1 MKKLLSSLLA
11 LMMVFSLSACGASQ
25 ANAGQSDPDLA
36 KAKETVEN
44 YYKAIQSGE
53 LDSLQDYCTDQ
64 FAKDNEFEEFSNQM
78 NDLSTQIANQTDLS
92 DQFND
97 FMNSV
102 WGNIIREYKVGKV
115 TKKDEKIKV
124 VVTTKGVDT
133 VKLESIDVNAI
144 LNSVIAEN
152 QDRINA
158 VASEEEQNALFNDL
172 MTQFIARM
180 KEEVNNM
187 ESVETKSRLTLI
199 KEEDEWLIDKE
210 VHLDS

>member
-1 MKKLLSSLLA
+1 M
-11 LMMVFSLSACGASQ
+11 
-25 ANAGQSDPDLA
+25 
-36 KAKETVEN
+36 
-44 YYKAIQSGE
+44 I
-53 LDSLQDYCTDQ
+53 
-64 FAKDNEFEEFSNQM
+64 
-78 NDLSTQIANQTDLS
+78 
-92 DQFND
+92 
-97 FMNSV
+97 SV
-102 WGNIIREYKVGKV
+102 CGNIIREYKVGKV

-144 LNSVIAEN
+144 LDSVIAEN

-158 VASEEEQNALFNDL
+158 VAGEEEQNALFNDL

-210 VHLDS
+210 VQLDE